1 MTATLPQLAPAAA
14 VPSIVGPARPGL
26 LARLLDAAE
35 YRLWHDQDQ
44 ALAGAGWQVTAT
56 GRWTRTYRH
65 PAQLAAAIAAQGRPE
80 WAPEGGAR

>member
-1 MTATLPQLAPAAA
+1 MTAALPQLVPAAAAA
-14 VPSIVGPARPGL
+14 VPDRPGL

-44 ALAGAGWQVTAT
+44 ALTVAGWQITAT

-65 PAQLAAAIAAQGRPE
+65 PAQLAAAIAAQATRPE
-80 WAPEGGAR
+80 WSPGGSR